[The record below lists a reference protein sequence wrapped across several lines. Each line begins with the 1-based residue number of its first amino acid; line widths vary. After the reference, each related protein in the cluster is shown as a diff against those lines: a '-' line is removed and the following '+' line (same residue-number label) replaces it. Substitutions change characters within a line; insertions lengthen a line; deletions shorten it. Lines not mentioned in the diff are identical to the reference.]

1 MKRFFKS
8 TPGAVVVLGALAL
21 LVAAA
26 GGAWAASGGTSG
38 KITVC
43 VSKSGGTLYQ
53 AKKCQKKDKKLSW
66 NAKGPQG
73 PAGPAGKNGTDGKNG
88 TNGTN
93 GTNGANG
100 AVAGLSATG
109 GLVEFTGTSKTVL
122 TLKLPAGS
130 FIVQGKTQVGG
141 SATSA
146 GYMNDGCTLS
156 DGSASNHA
164 QFSAPLTAA
173 QIFTIRLA
181 ETSLPMEIAVTS
193 SSPSTVTL
201 VCEDVASEGTAY
213 STSASDS
220 VITAIETTSNS

>member
-1 MKRFFKS
+1 MKRLLKS
-8 TPGAVVVLGALAL
+8 TPGAAIVIAVLAL
-21 LVAAA
+21 VVAAA
-26 GGAWAASGGTSG
+26 GGALAASGGGG

-43 VSKSGGTLYQ
+43 VSKGDGTLYQ

-66 NAKGPQG
+66 NTKGQQG
-73 PAGPAGKNGTDGKNG
+73 PAGPAGKNGTNG
-88 TNGTN
+88 A
-93 GTNGANG
+93 NGANG
-100 AVAGLSATG
+100 AVAGLSAKG
-109 GLVEFTGTSKTVL
+109 GLVEFTGGSKTVVSL
-122 TLKLPAGS
+122 NLPAGS

-146 GYMNDGCTLS
+146 GYMNDSCTLS

-164 QFSAPLTAA
+164 QFSAPFTPA
-173 QIFTIRLA
+173 QILTIRLA

-201 VCEDVASEGTAY
+201 ICEDVSHEGTAY

-220 VITAIETTSNS
+220 VITAIQTTSNS